1 MRSHT
6 SIRAGLVLAMTLA
19 AGTAA
24 DAQTNWPTARPR
36 AAAVSSPVK
45 SRKRAPVRRRKTAT
59 PRPVAAAAATRENE
73 LLRSMAELVM
83 RQAQAIELLEKRL
96 AAAES
101 RLAALVPS
109 EPDAPA
115 VAAIEDAQ
123 APFRT
128 ASLSIDWADVLSR

>member
-6 SIRAGLVLAMTLA
+6 SIRAGLVLATTLA

-59 PRPVAAAAATRENE
+59 PRPVAAAATRENE